1 MHMHAA
7 GLQDPV
13 TGLLATL
20 VHTLGYL
27 TFTAVIALVVYHRFG
42 LALLRRAWV
51 NLDLVWAAAL
61 IVTGLVA
68 LAI

>member
-1 MHMHAA
+1 MHLHGA
-7 GLQDPV
+7 GLQDPL
-13 TGLLATL
+13 TGMLATL
-20 VHTLGYL
+20 VHPLGYL

-42 LALLRRAWV
+42 LALLRRACF
-51 NLDLVWAAAL
+51 NLDLVWAVAL